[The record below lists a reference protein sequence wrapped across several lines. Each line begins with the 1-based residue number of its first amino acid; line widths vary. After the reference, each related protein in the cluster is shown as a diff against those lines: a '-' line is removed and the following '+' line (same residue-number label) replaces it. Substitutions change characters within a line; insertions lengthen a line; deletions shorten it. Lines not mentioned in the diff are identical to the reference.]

1 MNVRIRVDLD
11 TGAVRLPGTV
21 GVAYAAGLF
30 DGEGCIH
37 IARQKKATARR
48 GHIFRLVVSV
58 VQNHLDTLIDFQ
70 NHVGVAGR
78 IYQTRR
84 RGTANRDTFA
94 LNYDGAAAE
103 TLLGVLVPFLRRKQR
118 EAEEALQF
126 QGTFKAKQHYGPN
139 GCPENIWLEREAH
152 YRKLRNLK

>member
-1 MNVRIRVDLD
+1 MNVRIKVALKP
-11 TGAVRLPGTV
+11 GAARLPGLV
-21 GVAYAAGLF
+21 GVAHAAGLF

-84 RGTANRDTFA
+84 RGTSNRDTYT

-103 TLLGVLVPFLRRKQR
+103 SLLDVLVPLLRRKR
-118 EAEEALQF
+118 DEALEALRF
-126 QGTFKAKQHYGPN
+126 QRTFDLNRHYGPK
-139 GCPENIWLEREAH
+139 GCPEDIWIAREAL

>member
-1 MNVRIRVDLD
+1 MNVRIKIELN
-11 TGAVRLPGTV
+11 TGAVRLPGPV
-21 GVAYAAGLF
+21 GVAHAAGLF
-30 DGEGCIH
+30 DGEGCVH

-94 LNYDGAAAE
+94 LNYDGRAAAK
-103 TLLGVLVPFLRRKQR
+103 LLDVLLPYLRRKKD
-118 EAEEALQF
+118 EAVEALRF
-126 QGTFKAKQHYGPN
+126 QRTCEISRHFGPN
-139 GCPENIWLEREAH
+139 GCPEDIWLRREAL

>member
-1 MNVRIRVDLD
+1 MNVRNKVALD
-11 TGAVRLPGTV
+11 IGAVRLPGVV
-21 GVAYAAGLF
+21 GVAHAAGLF

-58 VQNHLDTLIDFQ
+58 AQNHLDTLIDFQ

-84 RGTANRDTFA
+84 RGTANRDTYA
-94 LNYDGAAAE
+94 LNYDGATAE
-103 TLLGVLVPFLRRKQR
+103 SLLDVLVPFLRRKQD
-118 EAEEALQF
+118 EALEALRF
-126 QGTFKAKQHYGPN
+126 QRTFDLKRHFGPS
-139 GCPENIWLEREAH
+139 GCPEDIWLQREAH